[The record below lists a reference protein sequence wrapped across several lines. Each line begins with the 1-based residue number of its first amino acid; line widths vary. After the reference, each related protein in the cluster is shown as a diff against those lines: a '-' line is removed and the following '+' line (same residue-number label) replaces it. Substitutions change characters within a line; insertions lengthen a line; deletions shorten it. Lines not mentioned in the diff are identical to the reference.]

1 MTSTGLKNDTNLL
14 SLVVIGTLEQLI
26 KIKFKF
32 KSKFMALLKTIVSQ
46 MDILNDEE
54 VLVY

>member
-54 VLVY
+54 VFVY

>member
-14 SLVVIGTLEQLI
+14 SLVIIGTLVQLI